1 MSKPDS
7 NSTIIKRGIAAIAAG
22 VALGFA
28 FNLMHAPDLKEI
40 ASEYSDD
47 AFCSVAED
55 GSYIEIDT
63 DPSDLGE
70 YITSGSLDA
79 IEHIN
84 DELGLPESVYAHM
97 TSTRALD
104 GMQSYE
110 KDGVEVRWTYHPD
123 NGLEII
129 YSVE

>member
-1 MSKPDS
+1 MDKPDS
-7 NSTIIKRGIAAIAAG
+7 NSTIIKRGIAAIVAG
-22 VALGFA
+22 VTLGFA

-40 ASEYSDD
+40 AGEYSDD
-47 AFCSVAED
+47 AFCFVAED

-63 DPSDLGE
+63 DPSDIGE
-70 YITSGSLDA
+70 YIASDSLDA

-84 DELGLPESVYAHM
+84 EELGLPESVYAHM

-110 KDGVEVRWTYHPD
+110 KDNIGVRWTYHPD

>member
-1 MSKPDS
+1 MDKPDS

-22 VALGFA
+22 VTLGFA

-40 ASEYSDD
+40 ASKYSDD
-47 AFCSVAED
+47 AFCFVAED

-63 DPSDLGE
+63 DPSDIGE
-70 YITSGSLDA
+70 YIASDSLNA

-84 DELGLPESVYAHM
+84 EELGLPESVYAHM

-110 KDGVEVRWTYHPD
+110 KDNIGVRWTYHPD

>member
-1 MSKPDS
+1 MNKPDS

-40 ASEYSDD
+40 AGEYSDD
-47 AFCSVAED
+47 AFCFVAED

-63 DPSDLGE
+63 DPSDIGE
-70 YITSGSLDA
+70 YIASDSLDA

-84 DELGLPESVYAHM
+84 EELGLPGSVYAHM

-110 KDGVEVRWTYHPD
+110 KDNIGVRWTYHPD

-129 YSVE
+129 YSVK